1 MSGWRTV
8 SLGDFADS
16 VDYGVTASASQQP
29 SGPKFLRI
37 TDIQNGEVNWET
49 VPWCECD
56 ARSAANSR
64 LKPGDIVFARTG
76 ATTGKSFLIREC
88 PDDAVF
94 ASYLIRVRVGNSI
107 EPCYLSHFFSSPDY
121 WAQIT
126 QSARGVAQP
135 GVNASTLKTL
145 KIPLP
150 PLPEQKRIA
159 AILDKADSIRR
170 KRQEA
175 VRLTEELLRS
185 VFLEMFGDP
194 VENAKNWPLMPMGLA
209 IRAIETGWS
218 ANSEDRLRLNG
229 EWAVL
234 KISSVTSGRFLSGEC
249 KVVAEGLIDRELLTP
264 KRGDLLFS
272 RANTRELVAATC
284 LVEQDEPKLFLPDKL
299 WKIIPDEKITCTE
312 YLRYLLAHPGFREKL
327 TKQAT
332 GTSGSMLNISQAK
345 VRGIE
350 MPVPPIRLQKEF
362 ATFVWRNYS
371 IRNNLETAFQSGDT
385 LFNSLL
391 QRAFKGEL

>member
-1 MSGWRTV
+1 MKGWKTV
-8 SLGDFADS
+8 ALGDYADS
-16 VDYGVTASASQQP
+16 VDYGLTASATQQP
-29 SGPKFLRI
+29 TVPKFLRI
-37 TDIQNGEVNWET
+37 TDIQNGVVNWDS

-56 ARSAANSR
+56 VRSATNSL

-88 PDDAVF
+88 PKDAVF
-94 ASYLIRVRVGNSI
+94 ASYLIRVRVGASVD
-107 EPCYLSHFFSSPDY
+107 PGYLSHFFNSQNY
-121 WAQIT
+121 WEQIT
-126 QSARGVAQP
+126 LCARGVAQP
-135 GVNASTLKTL
+135 GVNASSLKTL

-150 PLPEQKRIA
+150 PLPDQKRIA

-175 VRLTEELLRS
+175 VQMTEDLLRS
-185 VFLEMFGDP
+185 VFLDMFGDP
-194 VENAKNWPLMPMGLA
+194 VENAKKWPLIPIGTA
-209 IRAIETGWS
+209 IKAIETGWS
-218 ANSEDRLRLNG
+218 ANSEDRPREKD

-234 KISSVTSGRFLSGEC
+234 KISSVTSGRFFPIEC
-249 KVVAEGLIDRELLTP
+249 KVVADGQIDRELLIP

-299 WKIIPDEKITCTE
+299 WNIIPDEKITCTE
-312 YLRYLLAHPGFREKL
+312 YLRYLLEHPRFREKL

-345 VRGIE
+345 VRSIQ
-350 MPVPPIRLQKEF
+350 MPVPLIKLQKQF
-362 ATFVWRNYS
+362 AAFVWRNYN
-371 IRNNLETAFQSGDT
+371 IRNKLEAASQSTDT

-391 QRAFKGEL
+391 QRAFKGDL